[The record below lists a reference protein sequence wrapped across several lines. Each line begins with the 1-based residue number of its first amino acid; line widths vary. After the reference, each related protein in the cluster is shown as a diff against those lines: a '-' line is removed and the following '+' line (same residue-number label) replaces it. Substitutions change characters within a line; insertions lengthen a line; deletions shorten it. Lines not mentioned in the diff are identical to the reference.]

1 VIVLKP
7 DAPEQPSGSVLPPFV
22 EIDAPLH
29 GRPLLALKPTAD
41 VQPAGIDVVP
51 LQATPDVVL

>member
-1 VIVLKP
+1 
-7 DAPEQPSGSVLPPFV
+7 VLPPFV